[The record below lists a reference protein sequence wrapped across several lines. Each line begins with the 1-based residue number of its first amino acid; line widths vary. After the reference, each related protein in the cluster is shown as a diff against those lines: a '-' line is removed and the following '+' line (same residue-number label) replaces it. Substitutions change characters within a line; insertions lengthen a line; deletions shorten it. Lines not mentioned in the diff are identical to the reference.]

1 MTSVQ
6 NSRVTDLIAA
16 AATEAPDAR
25 ALVVTADRVPITYR
39 DLLRLA
45 TTTAA
50 TAATATAPAA
60 ARAASSSGTST
71 CRGLRPSPPRSGLR
85 ARTPRPSAWT

>member
-6 NSRVTDLIAA
+6 NSRVTDLIEA

-45 TTTAA
+45 DDLAA
-50 TAATATAPAA
+50 QLSGAGLAPGTGSPYG
-60 ARAASSSGTST
+60 RAVTPSSSSRCWQRYG
-71 CRGLRPSPPRSGLR
+71 P
-85 ARTPRPSAWT
+85 A